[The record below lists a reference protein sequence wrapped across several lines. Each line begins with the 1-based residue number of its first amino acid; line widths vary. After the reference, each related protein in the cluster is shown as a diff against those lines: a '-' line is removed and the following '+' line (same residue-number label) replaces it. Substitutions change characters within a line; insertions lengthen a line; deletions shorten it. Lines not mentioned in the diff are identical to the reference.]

1 MFVGKDLERSLTAF
15 KLLDEVWPNWTN
27 THFLTGR
34 IFVLYFIAK
43 MRKGKFFLHEKGKVH
58 LLQLIEWG
66 EVGGAGMVGCKDRSA
81 LTQVQR
87 FIASFMNLILNIC
100 FNYGLET
107 NTIAVC
113 QDFSFL
119 IQNQIIRSTKYM
131 LLSNMSLTI
140 SLW

>member
-1 MFVGKDLERSLTAF
+1 MFAGKDLEPGGSLTAF

-43 MRKGKFFLHEKGKVH
+43 MRKGKVH

-66 EVGGAGMVGCKDRSA
+66 ELGGAGMVGCKDRSA

-100 FNYGLET
+100 FNYGLE
-107 NTIAVC
+107 NNRITIC
-113 QDFSFL
+113 QNFSFF
-119 IQNQIIRSTKYM
+119 IQN
-131 LLSNMSLTI
+131 
-140 SLW
+140 